1 MIVGIG
7 TDIIEISRVANAL
20 KKLGTPFL
28 ERLFTEKEREYFR
41 VQKGN
46 VQTISGNFAAKE
58 AVVKAMGTGISGF
71 KWKDVEINRD
81 QKGKPEVFLYNT
93 AKEIAGESGIGR
105 IVVSISHCKE
115 YAIAYAV
122 ASTDKGGLQRQITD
136 DRYE

>member
-7 TDIIEISRVANAL
+7 TDIIEISRVAKAL

-122 ASTDKGGLQRQITD
+122 ASTDKGGLAEADNR
-136 DRYE
+136 